1 MKLLA
6 LLTIAFAFASC
17 NSMQRQ
23 VNIPSFDAT
32 PVIVAAS
39 HNESKPATK
48 AVHKEVK
55 DPSEALNFD
64 NPLFKKQ
71 EADSIRTTG
80 FESDS
85 LTVVAEN

>member
-1 MKLLA
+1 MKLLT
-6 LLTIAFAFASC
+6 LLLIAFAFASC

-32 PVIVAAS
+32 PVIVAATQ
-39 HNESKPATK
+39 NSKPVIK
-48 AVHKEVK
+48 KVHKIK
-55 DPSEALNFD
+55 DPAEELNFD

-71 EADSIRTTG
+71 DADSVRVPG

-85 LTVVAEN
+85 LDVVAEK